1 MSTEQPR
8 ELERVAL
15 LCGFLV
21 AILDVS
27 KPLTRARMSDQ
38 AEAVILGTFL
48 RARELA
54 AGVVSE
60 LKAGRGRNA
69 MPLARHL
76 FEEYLVA
83 CYILDNPAPRSD
95 QYRASEAESR
105 LEWALTGD
113 LLDHMPPEQLA
124 MLEGIEAAGTAKLQA
139 AAEGAKH
146 AVRPSDRGTLPGT
159 FRSIAYAVG
168 AQADYRFFNAG
179 VSRYSHPTLSNA
191 SAYLSIDDA
200 GRFCARSGA
209 PDPPLLGPAGVFAVE
224 YLVRLIRR
232 VSPTLGNDPVVDSA
246 LEELVAE
253 YNARMT
259 VRPIPGLPPRRP
271 L

>member
-1 MSTEQPR
+1 M
-8 ELERVAL
+8 
-15 LCGFLV
+15 
-21 AILDVS
+21 
-27 KPLTRARMSDQ
+27 
-38 AEAVILGTFL
+38 

-83 CYILDNPAPRSD
+83 CYILDHPAPRFD

-105 LEWALTGD
+105 LDWARTGD
-113 LLDHMPPEQLA
+113 LLDHMPPEQLE
-124 MLEGIEAAGTAKLQA
+124 MLEGIESAGTVKQQA
-139 AAEGAKH
+139 ATEGAKH
-146 AVRPSDRGTLPGT
+146 AVRPSDRGTLPAT

-168 AQADYRFFNAG
+168 AQADYRFFYAG
-179 VSRYSHPTLSNA
+179 VSRYSRPTMSNA

-200 GRFCARSGA
+200 GRFSARTDA

-232 VSPTLGNDPVVDSA
+232 VSATLGNDPVVDSA

-259 VRPIPGLPPRRP
+259 VRPIAGLPPRTP

>member
-1 MSTEQPR
+1 MSIEPPR

-38 AEAVILGTFL
+38 AEAVILGTIL

-83 CYILDNPAPRSD
+83 CYILGDPAPRSD
-95 QYRASEAESR
+95 QYRAPEAESR
-105 LEWALTGD
+105 LEWARTGD
-113 LLDHMPPEQLA
+113 LLDHMPPEQLE
-124 MLEGIEAAGTAKLQA
+124 MLEGIEAAGTAKQQVA
-139 AAEGAKH
+139 ADGAKH
-146 AVRPSDRGTLPGT
+146 AVRPSDRGMLPGT

-168 AQADYRFFNAG
+168 AKADYRFLYAG
-179 VSRYSHPTLSNA
+179 VIRYSRPTLSNA

-200 GRFCARSGA
+200 GRFCARSDA

-224 YLVRLIRR
+224 YLVRLTRR
-232 VSPTLGNDPVVDSA
+232 VSPTLGNDRVVNSA

-259 VRPIPGLPPRRP
+259 VRPIPGLPPRKP